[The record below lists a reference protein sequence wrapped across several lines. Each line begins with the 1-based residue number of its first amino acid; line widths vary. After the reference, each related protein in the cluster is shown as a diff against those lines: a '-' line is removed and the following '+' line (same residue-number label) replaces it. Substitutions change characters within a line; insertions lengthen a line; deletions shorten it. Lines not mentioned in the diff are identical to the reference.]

1 MKNNFSGDSV
11 KHNLKYLFLLL
22 SIPTVLGICSFSIFS
37 GDWNGILLITK
48 QGDEYLAFLDK
59 LESTEDV
66 TIVTYINNN
75 RTEYAIN
82 SISDVTRLKFKKS
95 DDGYIAVK
103 QGKQIVSSV
112 RLNQIQD
119 MNTKQFNSRVQ
130 KAKDA
135 TPVEQQ
141 QVVFVEP
148 EPKKD
153 QIEVVTIVEEEI
165 TVTEVPDEKI
175 EEETVEEE
183 SVAAVAG
190 ISTYEIFLVNN
201 HYKHSVKNVEDIK
214 SRDDL
219 SKEIVKEAILLEEQY
234 EIVNDYYSWLHLKDK
249 EKGDH
254 YAFDGEYLFEIDEKY
269 FELKHSDKYLL
280 KVYRDEHDIRVKPHN
295 KKWMGIYY
303 QDILVS
309 EFKSTKGFEFSKL
322 DEDNFMIKIEKHV
335 YKVNCSRTYI
345 TIRKDGKIIEQFNT
359 NSFKKEPAPV
369 FPAN

>member
-11 KHNLKYLFLLL
+11 KHNLKYLFLLF
-22 SIPTVLGICSFSIFS
+22 SIPTILGICSFSIFS
-37 GDWNGILLITK
+37 RDWNGILLITK
-48 QGDEYLAFLDK
+48 QGDEYLAFIDK
-59 LESTEDV
+59 LESTEDI
-66 TIVTYINNN
+66 TIVSYINNN
-75 RTEYAIN
+75 RNEYAIN
-82 SISDVTRLKFKKS
+82 SLSDVIHLKFNKS

-103 QGKQIVSSV
+103 KGKQIVSSV
-112 RLNQIQD
+112 RLNHIQD

-130 KAKDA
+130 KAKDSA
-135 TPVEQQ
+135 PVKQQ
-141 QVVFVEP
+141 EVVFVEP

-153 QIEVVTIVEEEI
+153 QIKVVTVVEEEI

-175 EEETVEEE
+175 EEEKVKEEK
-183 SVAAVAG
+183 ATALAG
-190 ISTYEIFLVNN
+190 ISTYETFLVYN

-219 SKEIVKEAILLEEQY
+219 SKEIVKEATLLEESY
-234 EIVNDYYSWLHLKDK
+234 EIENDYYSWLHLKDK
-249 EKGDH
+249 KKGDH
-254 YAFDGEYLFEIDEKY
+254 FAFDGEYLFEIDPKY
-269 FELKHSDKYLL
+269 FELKHSDKHLL

-309 EFKSTKGFEFSKL
+309 EFKSANGYEFSKL
-322 DEDNFMIKIEKHV
+322 DEDNFMINIEKHV